1 MCVHCRLNIVP
12 DRDVLE
18 FVGEDG
24 STYEDTLK
32 QLGINPDTVLIINER
47 NKSIPQDAAIKE
59 KKVKIG
65 RASCRERV

>member
-1 MCVHCRLNIVP
+1 MIVP
-12 DRDVLE
+12 DGDVLE

-24 STYEDTLK
+24 STYEDALK

-59 KKVKIG
+59 KKVTIVLTCSRG
-65 RASCRERV
+65 